1 MSDSKVFPPVFS
13 FSNSPTPSYSPGNER
28 FTFSGDFNNR
38 SSERQRHN
46 NFRYQRRSSGHN
58 KSAPSSSSSFQ
69 FRPIFADNGAA
80 EKAKEKESSK
90 ETTHENGIP
99 ENGKTKF
106 TVLSALT
113 GTIPCNFEG
122 SSYSSQPL
130 ERSCFATEQPIKTER
145 DEKSVPNLSASHSQI
160 IVSRL
165 LKNIPQSPHF
175 WPLRAYSEAAKRSL
189 INAWDRIFEET
200 VDQIQSVQ
208 VNGFGIDVKRLWE
221 TTEELQMMGYNVV
234 PLRRRLVELTDV
246 RKQINQHRFR
256 KMRLKT
262 KAEQHMMEK
271 NKLEFE
277 IVKLKAKVE
286 AEKASFEDVM
296 AKVAKMNDEMPSF
309 NALFSKLAIKPL

>member
-99 ENGKTKF
+99 EN
-106 TVLSALT
+106 
-113 GTIPCNFEG
+113 
-122 SSYSSQPL
+122 
-130 ERSCFATEQPIKTER
+130 EQPIKTER